1 MHDPIHSYIF
11 PTCHR
16 SHLRLGILRQ
26 RPRWRRPLLNKEAV
40 KGNVFEAAKP
50 VELAAAKSP
59 ALKKRIGEINRQI
72 IDAKRL
78 QNYGNAHA
86 PEILNRW
93 AKDLN
98 QVSCSRVS
106 MRASVSTSSTNETF
120 PRRSG
125 KMNLSFP

>member
-1 MHDPIHSYIF
+1 M
-11 PTCHR
+11 
-16 SHLRLGILRQ
+16 
-26 RPRWRRPLLNKEAV
+26 LNKEAV
-40 KGNVFEAAKP
+40 KGNVFEAAKR
-50 VELAAAKSP
+50 VELAAETSP

-78 QNYGNAHA
+78 QNYGNEHA